1 MRQGRGIRHRARVR
15 AGFSIV
21 EVLVALVLVTV
32 GLLGIAGNCALAIRV
47 TGVAARERRAAQRAA
62 DRIAELTSLG
72 CASARS
78 GSSMDAATG
87 ASEQWTVGAVVNG
100 VALVDAEVRWVAPSG
115 MRAVRLRSAMPC

>member
-1 MRQGRGIRHRARVR
+1 MREGKGLSDRARVR

-47 TGVAARERRAAQRAA
+47 TAVAARERRAAQRAA
-62 DRIAELTSLG
+62 DRIAELASQG

-78 GSSMDAATG
+78 GSSSDASG
-87 ASEQWTVGAVVNG
+87 KMSEQWTVGAVANG
-100 VALVDAEVRWVAPSG
+100 VALVDAEVRWAAPSG
-115 MRAVRLRSAMPC
+115 TRSVVLRSAMLC

>member
-1 MRQGRGIRHRARVR
+1 MREGKRHSDRARLR

-47 TGVAARERRAAQRAA
+47 TAVAARERRAAQRAT
-62 DRIAELTSLG
+62 DRIAELTSQG

-78 GSSMDAATG
+78 GSSSDVSG
-87 ASEQWTVGAVVNG
+87 QVSEQWTVGAVANG
-100 VALVDAEVRWVAPSG
+100 VALVDAQVRWAAPSG
-115 MRAVRLRSAMPC
+115 TRSVALRSAMLC